1 MYFTRFSFF
10 YGFSFEKINR
20 IKSSSPNVEY
30 KLNKHITQR
39 FQKCK
44 TKKISIKDDRNPKL
58 TFHQNSRYPK
68 YGVEPTNA
76 TKSHGL
82 C

>member
-1 MYFTRFSFF
+1 MDFPLKRLI
-10 YGFSFEKINR
+10 GLNLPPQI
-20 IKSSSPNVEY
+20 VEY
-30 KLNKHITQR
+30 KLNKHITQQ

-44 TKKISIKDDRNPKL
+44 TKKLSTKDDRNPKL
-58 TFHQNSRYPK
+58 TFHQNNPNPK
-68 YGVEPTNA
+68 YGIERTNA

>member
-1 MYFTRFSFF
+1 MDFPLKRLI
-10 YGFSFEKINR
+10 GLNLGPQI
-20 IKSSSPNVEY
+20 VEY
-30 KLNKHITQR
+30 KLNKQITRQ

-44 TKKISIKDDRNPKL
+44 TKKLLTKDDGNPKL
-58 TFHQNSRYPK
+58 TFHQNSPNAK
-68 YGVEPTNA
+68 YGVEPTNG

>member
-1 MYFTRFSFF
+1 MDFPLKRLI
-10 YGFSFEKINR
+10 GLNLPPQI
-20 IKSSSPNVEY
+20 VEY
-30 KLNKHITQR
+30 KLNKHITQQ

-44 TKKISIKDDRNPKL
+44 TKKLSTKDDRKPKS
-58 TFHQNSRYPK
+58 TFHQNSPNPK